1 MTTAHNC
8 SICSTDTEHRF
19 THTVLGKY
27 EVSYFYCNN
36 CGFLQTEEPYW
47 LDEAYGN
54 AIANADTGLVL
65 RNIRDSKK
73 LASILFFFFDKDGK
87 YLEMAGGYGM
97 MTRLMRDI
105 GFDFYWSDPYCE
117 NILSKGFELSTTAP
131 PFDAITA
138 FEVLE
143 HIYDPLKFIR
153 DSLEQSQTSTIIF
166 STELFADTPPALSE
180 WYYYQPETGQHIS
193 FYQVKTLQFIANKL
207 SLDLH
212 SYENFHIL
220 TNKKVS
226 PQSIRALLTTRLSKV
241 AKMYVNSAM
250 SSKSKTMSDHYKMLK
265 AIN

>member
-54 AIANADTGLVL
+54 AIANADTGLVF
-65 RNIRDSKK
+65 RNTDNSKK
-73 LASILFFFFDKDGK
+73 LANVLFFFFEKDGK
-87 YLEMAGGYGM
+87 YLDIAGGYGM
-97 MTRLMRDI
+97 LTRLMRDI
-105 GFDFYWSDPYCE
+105 GFDFYWSDPFCE
-117 NILSKGFELSTTAP
+117 NILSKGFELSTTDP
-131 PFDAITA
+131 PFEAITA

-143 HIYDPLKFIR
+143 HIYDPLKFIQE
-153 DSLEQSQTSTIIF
+153 SLEHSQTSTIIF
-166 STELFADTPPALSE
+166 STELFADRPPALSE

-193 FYQVKTLQFIANKL
+193 FYQIKTLKFIANKL
-207 SLDLH
+207 SLNLH
-212 SYENFHIL
+212 SYGDFHIL

-226 PQSIRALLTTRLSKV
+226 PHSIRTLLTTSLSKV
-241 AKMYVNSAM
+241 ARMYVNSAM
-250 SSKSKTMSDHYKMLK
+250 SSQSKTMPDHYKMLK
-265 AIN
+265 SIK